1 MSKTLAELRAEK
13 AQPASLPTHLARLCL
28 DQKVLAN
35 IQRLTAEKHHI
46 EITTPA
52 PVDDDEKQTRP
63 RRAGEGVNPRLAQID
78 AELEAEYDAMR
89 EAEGEL
95 LLQAGE
101 GGAWLRWKDDHPP
114 REGNE
119 SDERLAYGLCNAAD
133 LMDDLGSYVVSW
145 NGDDFGPG
153 EWDDWFKAKVAPA
166 DLGALVNAVVAMH
179 ESRILVPKSS
189 TGSSKHLT
197 SVTDSDSPAV

>member
-1 MSKTLAELRAEK
+1 MRKSLAELRAAK
-13 AQPASLPTHLARLCL
+13 DQPASLPTHLARICL
-28 DQKVLAN
+28 DQKALAS
-35 IQRLTAEKHHI
+35 IQRLTAEKNHLLL
-46 EITTPA
+46 TTPA
-52 PVDDDEKQTRP
+52 PADDEDKESRP
-63 RRAGEGVNPRLAQID
+63 RRAGEKADPRLADID
-78 AELEAEYDAMR
+78 AELELLYDEMR

-95 LLQAGE
+95 LLQAGD

-119 SDERLAYGLCNAAD
+119 SDERLAYGLCNASD
-133 LMDDLGSYVVSW
+133 LMDDLGDYVKAW
-145 NGDDFGPG
+145 NGEDFGPG
-153 EWDDWFKAKVAPA
+153 EWDGWFKAKVAPA

-197 SVTDSDSPAV
+197 SVTDSDSPVV